1 MTAVNPVNYGKP
13 YKLSCVEAI
22 AATLFLGGY
31 YHEAD
36 FLLSHF
42 KWGLSFLEVNKELFD
57 GYKNCNKPNELIEF
71 QDEYISDEI
80 EKRNK
85 RKNEIDELNFD
96 TSSDEEEKEKQK
108 EDINKD
114 MNNANDNNNNYKE
127 NDELCLDINFEK
139 KIKIKN
145 ISDDKSD

>member
-22 AATLFLGGY
+22 AATLFLGGF

-71 QDEYISDEI
+71 QDKYISDEI

-96 TSSDEEEKEKQK
+96 TSSDEEEKKEEKEKDFLNK
-108 EDINKD
+108 EINK
-114 MNNANDNNNNYKE
+114 NDNDKE
-127 NDELCLDINFEK
+127 KLNKNFEK
-139 KIKIKN
+139 KIEIKN
-145 ISDDKSD
+145 